1 MTFKVINAENTL
13 HRFLTSLK
21 VFNTEKGHH
30 HCLKVFKG
38 ALSGL
43 RYFLVTESPLKMMEN
58 AFYFTLKGLFPLK
71 IFSFYLD
78 FLAL

>member
-1 MTFKVINAENTL
+1 MLKKHYITFLRVLK
-13 HRFLTSLK
+13 FLVLK
-21 VFNTEKGHH
+21 EDTI
-30 HCLKVFKG
+30 KVFKG